1 MGLMVSLEHE
11 PYNRFIY
18 KNDLSHLNII
28 KPWQTDDVFFHVGSG
43 AWE

>member
-1 MGLMVSLEHE
+1 MSLMVILEHE
-11 PYNRFIY
+11 PCNKFIY

-28 KPWQTDDVFFHVGSG
+28 KRWQTDDVFFPAGSG